1 MSAHVSDH
9 WQRLGN
15 GQRFAVG
22 VAAGAAMSVLSALS
36 AGTLEAKLGVHA
48 PNMVFL
54 CSVIFAGIWFGR
66 RVALVTAIISFLV
79 YNFYLT
85 EPRYTFGF
93 AGLEDLFTLL
103 VFVSVALLI
112 GGLAG
117 NLHGERERAREQVRM
132 LSGLFTVSR
141 AMAECTT
148 PAEALQQLAAGAREV
163 VASDAVVCGED
174 GALIGAAPGAVQPPP
189 MASSSALVGWQF
201 EEVVADG
208 RRIAVLAWKR
218 STRRAGAE
226 EAIAAR
232 LLVEQARA
240 AIERAHMLQ
249 RKIEMDTM
257 AATERLRTA
266 LLSSISHDFRTPIS
280 TILTSAS
287 SLRAFGDQFPPTTS
301 ADLLVTIEEE
311 AERLNRFVGNILDM
325 TRLEANVV
333 KPREEWIDPLETV
346 EAVQHRL
353 SKRISDGNLVVTAPA
368 AVPSIYVDP
377 LLLEQALVNVVENAI
392 VHASNGKLHLGADY
406 GDDAVRLWVEDEG
419 PGVPES
425 DLSRIFDK
433 FHRSQSST
441 SNQGVG
447 LGLAITKGFVEAMK
461 GEVSAISPV
470 RDGRG
475 LRVEF
480 TFPLHTTLV
489 TA

>member
-1 MSAHVSDH
+1 MWAQVSGQ
-9 WQRLGN
+9 WQRLSSGR
-15 GQRFAVG
+15 RFALG

-36 AGTLEAKLGVHA
+36 ASTLEVSIGVHA

-54 CSVIFAGIWFGR
+54 CSVIFAAIWFGR
-66 RVALVTAIISFLV
+66 RVALVTAIVSFLV

-85 EPRYTFGF
+85 EPRYTLGF
-93 AGLEDLFTLL
+93 AGLEDFFTLL

-112 GGLAG
+112 GELAG

-132 LSGLFTVSR
+132 LSGLLTVSR

-148 PAEALQQLAAGAREV
+148 PDEALQRLAAGAREV
-163 VASDAVVCGED
+163 VASDAVVCGDD
-174 GALIGAAPGAVQPPP
+174 GALIGAPPDAVQPPP
-189 MASSSALVGWQF
+189 IASSAAMLSWQF
-201 EEVVADG
+201 EEVIADG
-208 RRIAVLAWKR
+208 RRVAVLAWKR

-226 EAIAAR
+226 QAIAAR

-240 AIERAHMLQ
+240 AIERAGMLQ

-311 AERLNRFVGNILDM
+311 AERLNRFVRNILDM

-333 KPREEWIDPLETV
+333 TPREEWIDPLETI

-353 SKRISDGNLVVTAPA
+353 SKRVPDGNFVVSAPA

-392 VHASNGKLHLGADY
+392 VHASNGMLRIGADY
-406 GDDAVRLWVEDEG
+406 GDASVRLWVEDEG
-419 PGVPES
+419 PGVPDS
-425 DLSRIFDK
+425 DLERIFDK
-433 FHRSQSST
+433 FHRLQSSP

-447 LGLAITKGFVEAMK
+447 LGLAITKGFVEAMN
-461 GEVSAISPV
+461 GQVNAVSPL
-470 RDGRG
+470 REGRG

-480 TFPLHTTLV
+480 TFPLQTSLV